1 MSSEPMTTTAV
12 PETTESAETG
22 LLVAVLLLVL
32 MGTTAL
38 LLMS

>member
-1 MSSEPMTTTAV
+1 MSSEPLTTTAT
-12 PETTESAETG
+12 PETAESAETG

-32 MGTTAL
+32 LGTTAI

>member
-1 MSSEPMTTTAV
+1 MSSEPLTTAVV

-32 MGTTAL
+32 MGTAAL
-38 LLMS
+38 LFMS